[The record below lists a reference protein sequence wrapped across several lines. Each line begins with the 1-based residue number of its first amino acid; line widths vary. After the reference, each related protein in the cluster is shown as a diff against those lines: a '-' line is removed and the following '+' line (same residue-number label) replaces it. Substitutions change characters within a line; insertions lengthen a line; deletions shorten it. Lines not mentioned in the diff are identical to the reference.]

1 MSKPTADWERI
12 GDRFYRKTQLYTS
25 VFDPDLEIENYVVTG
40 APYSGAVG
48 RHNDC
53 SVSSMADCYS
63 DLSRRK
69 QDLLLPRLAGCQVH
83 HRHLQLRRKTDP
95 RDSLGQRRYKR
106 SGMV

>member
-48 RHNDC
+48 RHNHRAL
-53 SVSSMADCYS
+53 SNTADLYS
-63 DLSRRK
+63 NLPRQQ
-69 QDLLLPRLAGCQVH
+69 QDLLFPRSAG
-83 HRHLQLRRKTDP
+83 
-95 RDSLGQRRYKR
+95 
-106 SGMV
+106 

>member
-48 RHNDC
+48 RHNDRA
-53 SVSSMADCYS
+53 VSSTADWRS
-63 DLSRRK
+63 DLPRCK
-69 QDLLLPRLAGCQVH
+69 QNLLLPRLAGCENH
-83 HRHLQLRRKTDP
+83 HRYLQLRWQADP
-95 RDSLGQRRYKR
+95 
-106 SGMV
+106 